1 MIVIGADPHKREH
14 TAAAVD
20 RATGE
25 LRSSESV
32 AASPAGHRALLDWGR
47 ELDPGRVWAI
57 EDCRHVS
64 GALERFLVERGER
77 VVRVPPKLMG
87 ESRRGERAAGKSDA
101 IDAVAVARAALR
113 QGVDT
118 LPGATVDQA
127 ALEIK
132 LLLDHRED
140 LVSERTRIQ
149 NRLRWHL
156 HDLWPELA
164 IPAAALDRTMWLD
177 KVGRRL
183 SRAQQGAR
191 VRVCRDEL
199 RRLRELTRSAV
210 ELEAEL
216 GRLVADKMP
225 QLLQLPGCGP
235 LSAARI
241 VAESG
246 DARRLTP
253 TPSWRGLPA
262 SRRSRPH
269 RATTSATA
277 CTAGAIASS
286 TARFTASPSPRAAP
300 TARRATTSNASRPR
314 ARPASRRCAASS
326 ASSCGASGTLSS
338 SPWSLSPQE
347 RRLPQLA
354 GAADIGATHGAPRSI
369 LPRFARRAG
378 TSPPSR
384 RSGCARRSGSW
395 RRKRRPR
402 RPTATRGSS

>member
-87 ESRRGERAAGKSDA
+87 ESRRGERTAGKSDA

-113 QGVDT
+113 QGVDS

-156 HDLWPELA
+156 HELWPELA
-164 IPAAALDRTMWLD
+164 IPAAALDRTLWLD

-210 ELEAEL
+210 ALEAEL
-216 GRLVADKMP
+216 GRLVADKAP

-241 VAESG
+241 VAECG
-246 DARRLTP
+246 DARRFDSDAKLARLAGVAP
-253 TPSWRGLPA
+253 IPA
-262 SRRSRPH
+262 SSGNRQRHRLHRGGNRKLNCAIHRIAVTQGRAHGPARDYLERKQAEGKTRIEALRCLKRQLVRRVWHLVQQPVEPVPTTTPAPATCGSRL
-269 RATTSATA
+269 T
-277 CTAGAIASS
+277 
-286 TARFTASPSPRAAP
+286 
-300 TARRATTSNASRPR
+300 
-314 ARPASRRCAASS
+314 
-326 ASSCGASGTLSS
+326 
-338 SPWSLSPQE
+338 
-347 RRLPQLA
+347 
-354 GAADIGATHGAPRSI
+354 
-369 LPRFARRAG
+369 
-378 TSPPSR
+378 
-384 RSGCARRSGSW
+384 
-395 RRKRRPR
+395 
-402 RPTATRGSS
+402 